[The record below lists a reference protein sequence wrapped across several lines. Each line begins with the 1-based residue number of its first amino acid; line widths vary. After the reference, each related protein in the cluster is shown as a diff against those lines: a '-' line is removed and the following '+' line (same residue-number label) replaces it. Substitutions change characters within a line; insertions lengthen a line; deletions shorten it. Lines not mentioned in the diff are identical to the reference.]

1 MPDTMLR
8 AFGWSPL
15 LIHGGPCVLDRWL
28 WLRRRLG
35 RGNALVLPLRPLV
48 LPLRALVVLDRPLSR
63 ALRYPYLSVPLSGV
77 KRA

>member
-15 LIHGGPCVLDRWL
+15 LIHGDPCVPDRWL
-28 WLRRRLG
+28 WLRRHLG

-48 LPLRALVVLDRPLSR
+48 LPLRPLVLLDRLLSR
-63 ALRYPYLSVPLSGV
+63 ALRYPYLRVPLSGV